1 MARSQRALSRR
12 GRPPSLS
19 VAARRTSKLQQNV
32 RDLLNGLEDLEKRL
46 LRLDI
51 LLEAN
56 RKLERE
62 RARVRSANHRG
73 IRGKGPNVRD
83 VAFQIPRAFPSGLK
97 TVHLQLDVGLRIRR
111 REFRD
116 LGFAFLV
123 DLLRDRRRLGTIS
136 RGADRRE
143 KHARDDKREGRGR
156 GKTHRK
162 CSFGSQR
169 TRHRLG
175 L

>member
-83 VAFQIPRAFPSGLK
+83 VAFQIL
-97 TVHLQLDVGLRIRR
+97 LRR
-111 REFRD
+111 RRPMTIQELSEQVLREKRGAAGDNFTQN
-116 LGFAFLV
+116 LGAALA
-123 DLLRDRRRLGTIS
+123 RDRRFS
-136 RGADRRE
+136 RV
-143 KHARDDKREGRGR
+143 GRGQY
-156 GKTHRK
+156 TIRK
-162 CSFGSQR
+162 
-169 TRHRLG
+169 
-175 L
+175 

>member
-32 RDLLNGLEDLEKRL
+32 KDLLNGLEDLEKRL

-83 VAFQIPRAFPSGLK
+83 VAFQIL
-97 TVHLQLDVGLRIRR
+97 LRR
-111 REFRD
+111 RRPMTIQELSEQVLREKRGAAGDNFTQN
-116 LGFAFLV
+116 LGAALA
-123 DLLRDRRRLGTIS
+123 RDRRFS
-136 RGADRRE
+136 RV
-143 KHARDDKREGRGR
+143 GRGQY
-156 GKTHRK
+156 TVRK
-162 CSFGSQR
+162 
-169 TRHRLG
+169 
-175 L
+175 

>member
-83 VAFQIPRAFPSGLK
+83 VAFQIL
-97 TVHLQLDVGLRIRR
+97 LRR
-111 REFRD
+111 RRPMTIQELSEQVLREKRGAAGDNFTQN
-116 LGFAFLV
+116 LGAALA
-123 DLLRDRRRLGTIS
+123 RDRRFS
-136 RGADRRE
+136 RV
-143 KHARDDKREGRGR
+143 GRGQY
-156 GKTHRK
+156 TVRK
-162 CSFGSQR
+162 
-169 TRHRLG
+169 
-175 L
+175 

>member
-19 VAARRTSKLQQNV
+19 VAARMTSKLQQNV

-83 VAFQIPRAFPSGLK
+83 VAFQIL
-97 TVHLQLDVGLRIRR
+97 LRR
-111 REFRD
+111 RRPMTIQELSEQVLREKRGAAGDNFTQN
-116 LGFAFLV
+116 LGAALA
-123 DLLRDRRRLGTIS
+123 RDRRFS
-136 RGADRRE
+136 RV
-143 KHARDDKREGRGR
+143 GRGQY
-156 GKTHRK
+156 TVRK
-162 CSFGSQR
+162 
-169 TRHRLG
+169 
-175 L
+175 